1 MLTTN
6 PMWLSTCHVKNSSGV
21 YSLIVWIEKI
31 KHNISI
37 VYSTLCTND
46 NITGHCPS
54 TNSTWPK
61 WHWREPSRPSN
72 EECIRLIHAST
83 QLYECT
89 QHPHSHTS
97 TPIPPMYST
106 LPTNGNMTSYI
117 SSPDSQ
123 YSTLS
128 NKTSDKL
135 TIKKTTGQ

>member
-1 MLTTN
+1 MEQ
-6 PMWLSTCHVKNSSGV
+6 
-21 YSLIVWIEKI
+21 YSLVQQYQSSYLVNGPSDEEYARLN
-31 KHNISI
+31 HNLHS
-37 VYSTLCTND
+37 
-46 NITGHCPS
+46 
-54 TNSTWPK
+54 
-61 WHWREPSRPSN
+61 
-72 EECIRLIHAST
+72 ST
-83 QLYECT
+83 QLYDHI

-106 LPTNGNMTSYI
+106 LPTNDDMTSYI

>member
-1 MLTTN
+1 MTPSSN
-6 PMWLSTCHVKNSSGV
+6 DHIARSTLHSTVP
-21 YSLIVWIEKI
+21 
-31 KHNISI
+31 
-37 VYSTLCTND
+37 YSTVIHET
-46 NITGHCPS
+46 S
-54 TNSTWPK
+54 TMEQHSLVQQYQSSYLVNG
-61 WHWREPSRPSN
+61 PSN
-72 EECIRLIHAST
+72 EEYTRLDHNVDAST
-83 QLYECT
+83 QVYNCT

>member
-1 MLTTN
+1 MEQ
-6 PMWLSTCHVKNSSGV
+6 
-21 YSLIVWIEKI
+21 YSLVQQYQSSYLV
-31 KHNISI
+31 N
-37 VYSTLCTND
+37 
-46 NITGHCPS
+46 G
-54 TNSTWPK
+54 
-61 WHWREPSRPSN
+61 PSN
-72 EECIRLIHAST
+72 EEYARLNHNVHTST
-83 QLYECT
+83 QLYDHT

-106 LPTNGNMTSYI
+106 LPTNGNMTSHI

>member
-1 MLTTN
+1 MLLN
-6 PMWLSTCHVKNSSGV
+6 DLIAPPNLHSTIPYSTVVHETPIMEQ
-21 YSLIVWIEKI
+21 YSLVQQYQSSYLVNGSSDEE
-31 KHNISI
+31 
-37 VYSTLCTND
+37 YTRL
-46 NITGHCPS
+46 
-54 TNSTWPK
+54 
-61 WHWREPSRPSN
+61 SRN
-72 EECIRLIHAST
+72 VHTST
-83 QLYECT
+83 QLYGHT

-106 LPTNGNMTSYI
+106 LPTNANMTSHI